1 MEEKRYLYWSIQ
13 SSQSLEPTEQELEL
27 FQNKYKEDYEQDV
40 VYEGEELLQK
50 FRLNGFR
57 NPLFSQITSI
67 ILAFENGGEMRVKY
81 ITGNEADLLQNF
93 VNLLR
98 NSFQDYTLVNF
109 NSEILLPFLG
119 VRLHKQNFIN
129 TAHPNL
135 KYQGGIRSWNFTGV
149 DLKAYYQGGGKYSFS
164 LKEIAYILNI
174 DSEGIINHRDEFN
187 YVNSGDEEVL
197 KKSAIKQV
205 EVMAEI
211 WRKLNELPK
220 LETVL
225 VEERVEDVVAEAPKD
240 WLKELYNANQFT
252 NEIREGLK
260 QQIFGGKKKPTKK
273 ELEQLFTIIRGVY
286 VLTDFENKRQDSK
299 ATIEL
304 KEKEIKLFLG
314 L

>member
-40 VYEGEELLQK
+40 VYEGEDLVQK

-57 NPLFSQITSI
+57 NPLFSSITSI

-129 TAHPNL
+129 VVHPNL
-135 KYQGGIRSWNFTGV
+135 KYQGGMRSWNFTGV

-187 YVNSGDEEVL
+187 YVNSGNEEAL

-220 LETVL
+220 LQTVL
-225 VEERVEDVVAEAPKD
+225 AEEQVKDVVEEKPLD
-240 WLKELYNANQFT
+240 WAKELF
-252 NEIREGLK
+252 R
-260 QQIFGGKKKPTKK
+260 TKK
-273 ELEQLFTIIRGVY
+273 
-286 VLTDFENKRQDSK
+286 LT
-299 ATIEL
+299 
-304 KEKEIKLFLG
+304 KEIKEG
-314 L
+314 LIEQLKKKKMLKKDKEILHDILSSIYLNTEMFHKEKDTETTTEVKKQEIKNLLDAIK